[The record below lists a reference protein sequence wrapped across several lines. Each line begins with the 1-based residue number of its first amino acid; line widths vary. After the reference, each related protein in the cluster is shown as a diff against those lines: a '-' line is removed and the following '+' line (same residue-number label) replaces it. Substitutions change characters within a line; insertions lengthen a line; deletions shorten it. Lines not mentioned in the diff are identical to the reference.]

1 MRYYFNLAGTV
12 HDPDNDG
19 LELAN
24 LGLAR
29 EYAVLAAA
37 EYLRDHPD
45 VVWLGEEFRLEVTDE
60 ARLVLS
66 LSSCW
71 GSMLRSRGQ
80 RPEPLKT
87 LYAPSLRSAFHAGG
101 SPAPDPR
108 STVPWFISFGR

>member
-60 ARLVLS
+60 ARLVLF
-66 LSSCW
+66 
-71 GSMLRSRGQ
+71 
-80 RPEPLKT
+80 T
-87 LYAPSLRSAFHAGG
+87 LIVLGVDAPVTRA
-101 SPAPDPR
+101 
-108 STVPWFISFGR
+108 TT